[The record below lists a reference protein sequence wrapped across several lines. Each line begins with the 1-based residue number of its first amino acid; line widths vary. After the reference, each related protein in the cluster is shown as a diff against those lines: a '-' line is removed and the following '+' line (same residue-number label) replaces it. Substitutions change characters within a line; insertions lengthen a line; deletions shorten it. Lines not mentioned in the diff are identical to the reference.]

1 MMACRLAS
9 LSGMERVPAAKDN
22 LVCFIGL
29 PALVLAED
37 VDAFE
42 RERFCAA
49 FVLFAALEVEVMGTD
64 LTMT

>member
-1 MMACRLAS
+1 
-9 LSGMERVPAAKDN
+9 MERVPAAKDN